1 MELEA
6 WSAPPANA
14 ALAANGG
21 TVSASSSLTGYP
33 ASKVNDG
40 DRKGGDPQFWA
51 DSSPGN
57 FSSDWVEVDFSG
69 SKTISEIDVVTL
81 QDNLSSPIEPTLT
94 QTFSSYGA
102 TAYDVQY
109 WNGTAWIAVTGGNV
123 TGNNKVWR
131 QFAFTAVTTTKIRV
145 VVKAVPDSYYSRI
158 VELEAWTVSAGSTSA
173 NINWLVTDQ
182 LGTPRMIFDKTGSLA
197 TTKRHDYLPFGEE
210 IFAGTGA
217 RSTAQGYSVADGVRQ
232 KFTQKERD
240 NETSLDWFDS
250 RYYSSLQGRF
260 TSPDSYGGRLVN
272 PQTLNLYS
280 YVRNNPMKYVDPT
293 GHFGQDPSKPKPDP
307 NPYDPNCACYPYD
320 DTLTTVTN
328 DKKPPKN
335 PSGSKEVAG
344 EILEGLNALRQFSN
358 EILLG
363 PIGAKGSDYAAHG
376 LGVAQRYGNQVIY
389 GPLADKVDSVLSDPR
404 VQLGLLV
411 IPELDVE
418 DVMEQGLVYRAGG
431 NTPENFTPRLNEAFS
446 TFSSPET
453 VFANSSSTN
462 AQVIDTSK
470 LINLKAVSDASP
482 EGHVSI
488 TPRAPS
494 ALRGWQQSRG
504 TAATNP
510 HPLTTELRN
519 ARVGSVKRPK

>member
-240 NETSLDWFDS
+240 NETGLDYFIS
-250 RYYSSLQGRF
+250 RYYSSTQGRF
-260 TSPDSYGGRLVN
+260 TSSDIFGTRRHN
-272 PQTLNLYS
+272 PQSCNRYS
-280 YVRNNPMKYVDPT
+280 YLLNNQLTYTDPLELAAQHPKYIITEGVLRIVIHDK
-293 GHFGQDPSKPKPDP
+293 HRSLLKRIFGTIGNLFKG
-307 NPYDPNCACYPYD
+307 
-320 DTLTTVTN
+320 
-328 DKKPPKN
+328 
-335 PSGSKEVAG
+335 GS
-344 EILEGLNALRQFSN
+344 R
-358 EILLG
+358 
-363 PIGAKGSDYAAHG
+363 
-376 LGVAQRYGNQVIY
+376 
-389 GPLADKVDSVLSDPR
+389 
-404 VQLGLLV
+404 
-411 IPELDVE
+411 
-418 DVMEQGLVYRAGG
+418 
-431 NTPENFTPRLNEAFS
+431 
-446 TFSSPET
+446 
-453 VFANSSSTN
+453 
-462 AQVIDTSK
+462 
-470 LINLKAVSDASP
+470 
-482 EGHVSI
+482 
-488 TPRAPS
+488 
-494 ALRGWQQSRG
+494 
-504 TAATNP
+504 
-510 HPLTTELRN
+510 
-519 ARVGSVKRPK
+519 